1 MEILIPDDDALNSA
15 RVAESQAVSE
25 DDKRLE
31 ISSLPLDDQFTILL
45 HKKIMHKSG
54 AARRQAKKYYTDKYK
69 KTGVIPK
76 PLRLAGQGILEGRKC
91 SGRARALSERVKK
104 RFVVMLRASSDAED
118 PRFIFITRK
127 RRTIKNYHR
136 WLEEEFGHSISLP
149 ALRRYVRRKNLGHYL
164 NKPDFEDEDPVQS
177 YFETQPVFDLIQVD
191 GCVFECLKIKNDSGQ
206 WQKPQVIEFYD
217 TGSRYMF
224 VLDFYF
230 SESSINSVQLFMR
243 FLLDTPFPA
252 KTICLRPDQAK
263 GFLNLKRPIHE
274 LNLKFSM
281 PSGFYMK
288 PDFSRVSAP
297 KDKAHLE
304 SSHRSL
310 HNFEIRIIKKFQERI
325 VKIKPEYTFKRG
337 RKEQITV
344 TYLDIDIEQLKQSSM
359 LELYRNEHN
368 KQIHHFSQEGKTM
381 PWIPAEKLHSY
392 LSAIE
397 TIEFMPPQVE
407 DFIKYGFDKISA
419 TVSPK
424 GKITY
429 NHHRYYVAVGVEKFS
444 RHQSTK
450 VYISEVNDK
459 LLIFEHKHDGVFLA
473 EALPLKAPQ
482 KPKKSSQ
489 PKLPANEVEQ
499 IAEFL
504 QNKGML
510 VDPVALIDRYRN
522 GLTLTVAKDIFD
534 SNKSR
539 YEKYALKLNQSKQ
552 RLGLALFN
560 AFLIDCQRYQR
571 RTHVAPYASSGEQ
584 HK

>member
-1 MEILIPDDDALNSA
+1 MEILIPDDETLNSA
-15 RVAESQAVSE
+15 RVAESPAVSK
-25 DDKRLE
+25 DDKRPE

-45 HKKIMHKSG
+45 HKKIMHKRG

-76 PLRLAGQGILEGRKC
+76 PLRLAGQGIMEGRKC
-91 SGRARALSERVKK
+91 SGRARVLSDRVKK
-104 RFVVMLRASSDAED
+104 RFVVMLRASSDPED

-127 RRTIKNYHR
+127 GRTIKNYHR
-136 WLEEEFGHSISLP
+136 WLEEEFGHNISLP
-149 ALRRYVRRKNLGHYL
+149 ALRRYVRRKNLGQYL

-177 YFETQPVFDLIQVD
+177 YFETEPVFDLIQVD
-191 GCVFECLKIKNDSGQ
+191 GCVFEYLKIKNDSGQ

-230 SESSINSVQLFMR
+230 SESSINSLLLFMR

-252 KTICLRPDQAK
+252 KTIRLRPDQAK
-263 GFLNLKRPIHE
+263 GFLNLKRPINE

-281 PSGFYMK
+281 PGGFYMR
-288 PDFSRVSAP
+288 PDFSRVSAA

-344 TYLDIDIEQLKQSSM
+344 TYLDIGIEQLKQSGM
-359 LELYRNEHN
+359 LEGYRNEHN
-368 KQIHHFSQEGKTM
+368 NQIHHFSQEGKTM
-381 PWIPAEKLHSY
+381 AWIPAEMLNSY
-392 LSAIE
+392 LSATE
-397 TIEFMPPQVE
+397 TIEFMPQQVE

-419 TVSPK
+419 TVSKK
-424 GKITY
+424 GMITY
-429 NHHRYYVAVGVEKFS
+429 KNQRYYVAVGAEKFS
-444 RHQSTK
+444 RLQSTK
-450 VYISEVNDK
+450 VYISKVDDK
-459 LLIFEHKHDGVFLA
+459 LLIFDHKHDGIFLA
-473 EALPLKAPQ
+473 EALAQKAPQ

-504 QNKGML
+504 ENKGML
-510 VDPVALIDRYRN
+510 VERVALIDRYRN
-522 GLTLTVAKDIFD
+522 GLTLAVATDIYD

-539 YEKYALKLNQSKQ
+539 YENYVLKLDQSKQ
-552 RLGLALFN
+552 RSGVALFN

-571 RTHVAPYASSGEQ
+571 RPHVAPYAPSAEHQ
-584 HK
+584 K